1 MNIFITSI
9 VYLKTSVNKICFNKI
24 HQKSFVLIHQMKN
37 FVINKIK
44 LMFMILFINFALNKI
59 FVFKTIYKLYN
70 KDVKNQKFKRANKDI
85 KL

>member
-1 MNIFITSI
+1 M
-9 VYLKTSVNKICFNKI
+9 YLKTSVKKICFNKI
-24 HQKSFVLIHQMKN
+24 HQISFVLIHQMKN

-44 LMFMILFINFALNKI
+44 LMFMILYINFALNKI

-70 KDVKNQKFKRANKDI
+70 KDVKNQKYKHVNKDI

>member
-9 VYLKTSVNKICFNKI
+9 VYLKISVKKTCFNKI
-24 HQKSFVLIHQMKN
+24 QQISFVLIHQMKN

-44 LMFMILFINFALNKI
+44 LMFTILFINFALNKI

-70 KDVKNQKFKRANKDI
+70 KDVKDQKYKHVNKDI